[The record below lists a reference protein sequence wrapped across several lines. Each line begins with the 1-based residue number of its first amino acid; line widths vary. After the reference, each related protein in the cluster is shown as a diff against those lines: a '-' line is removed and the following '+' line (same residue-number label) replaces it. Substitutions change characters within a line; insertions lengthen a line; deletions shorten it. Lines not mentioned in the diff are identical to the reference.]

1 MIPILALSDINYS
14 YHELSGETKALEN
27 ISFTVNPGEFIA
39 IVGPS
44 GCGKSTL
51 LSLIAGL
58 LVPGSGSLTLNG
70 SPISSVKSKI
80 GYMLQKDHLFEWRS
94 VLSNVLLGLE
104 IHKNVNGATRSKA
117 LELLKTYYRT
127 EKTLVAYFKKHLMW
141 YVKSMQNAT
150 ATKIK
155 ILEFT
160 TLKEINELIETL

>member
-58 LVPGSGSLTLNG
+58 LVPGFGSLTLNG

-94 VLSNVLLGLE
+94 STQSQRWRHRN
-104 IHKNVNGATRSKA
+104 HH
-117 LELLKTYYRT
+117 
-127 EKTLVAYFKKHLMW
+127 LVCRDG
-141 YVKSMQNAT
+141 VRGG
-150 ATKIK
+150 KI
-155 ILEFT
+155 IRAECNLP
-160 TLKEINELIETL
+160 